1 MFNAFIALIVC
12 FSGWL
17 IHQWSAAWAALENF
31 LSLAHVGD
39 CAFMALKIRISSA
52 TLLRS
57 KYRSDVCFWGLP
69 LAFGFAFHCLF
80 YLLWELKSNLYS
92 ATERSMTASFNYLP
106 LALISHSCSD
116 LSWLLHPE
124 HSGQFHGDANAA
136 WLMRSHVFCWWIY
149 ALPRGWQLIWLNILY
164 VCRCAWSAK
173 IFWTIFGTDWK
184 ANGQLNCCRA
194 LGF

>member
-1 MFNAFIALIVC
+1 MDIHKIVLALKVGFPGLRSVNDRGSFHPYRLLFDKNMHVSISRWIDFLFNAFIALIVC
-12 FSGWL
+12 FSGSL

-136 WLMRSHVFCWWIY
+136 WFI
-149 ALPRGWQLIWLNILY
+149 
-164 VCRCAWSAK
+164 
-173 IFWTIFGTDWK
+173 
-184 ANGQLNCCRA
+184 
-194 LGF
+194 